1 MTLAVGG
8 NPVIIRGTNTFGA
21 ISSDSV
27 TITRGPAGTGTPFV
41 DITTADAILP
51 YDVTSYT
58 VNGTNNLNVV
68 GTMNW
73 SNVLNASA
81 GTLPAVLDWV
91 TTQLPLGVGANV
103 VTVRGT
109 NAYGVTTSDQ
119 VTLLRGA
126 AGTGTP
132 FVDVTTADA
141 VVPHTTTSCTVSGT
155 NNLNVVGQMQ
165 WANPRS
171 TSVGTLAAQ
180 LGWSIADIPLGV
192 GSNLITV
199 IGTNAFGVA
208 SADNVLI
215 VRGAPGTGAP
225 FVDITNTPAVLAYE
239 LTSCAVA
246 GTNNVEVVGTL
257 VWTNLLNGS
266 TATLPASLG
275 WTIAAVP
282 LAVGVNPVI
291 VAGTNSAG
299 AVHWDAVDISRRPA
313 TPTGLTAS
321 DGTAI
326 EKVVL
331 AWNRV
336 AGVQSYA
343 VWRAMTND
351 ISLAVLLE
359 AACPTNAY
367 EDTSGLEGRTYFYWV
382 LARQNGADSEP
393 SVPDS
398 GYRQL
403 EASAD
408 IHATLGVYSNA
419 VEITWTGVAGAR
431 DYRLLRGQSGNI
443 TMADE
448 LAAHVAS
455 TSFVDTNLTPG
466 VVHYYW
472 VRGERD
478 AAAGAWLGPAPGYAL
493 LVANFSDRIHWGSR
507 DTSKADTLIAK
518 LLPSSW
524 SPLLNEGWRIGI
536 INAQTGLL
544 VSGPFDMM
552 TKNGRQWTYRS
563 KTATVIYTERFY
575 KRKNT
580 FKARL
585 VFKFTGTMPT
595 KPGVYLDPPAT
606 K

>member
-1 MTLAVGG
+1 
-8 NPVIIRGTNTFGA
+8 
-21 ISSDSV
+21 
-27 TITRGPAGTGTPFV
+27 
-41 DITTADAILP
+41 
-51 YDVTSYT
+51 
-58 VNGTNNLNVV
+58 
-68 GTMNW
+68 
-73 SNVLNASA
+73 
-81 GTLPAVLDWV
+81 
-91 TTQLPLGVGANV
+91 
-103 VTVRGT
+103 
-109 NAYGVTTSDQ
+109 
-119 VTLLRGA
+119 
-126 AGTGTP
+126 
-132 FVDVTTADA
+132 
-141 VVPHTTTSCTVSGT
+141 
-155 NNLNVVGQMQ
+155 
-165 WANPRS
+165 
-171 TSVGTLAAQ
+171 
-180 LGWSIADIPLGV
+180 
-192 GSNLITV
+192 
-199 IGTNAFGVA
+199 
-208 SADNVLI
+208 
-215 VRGAPGTGAP
+215 
-225 FVDITNTPAVLAYE
+225 
-239 LTSCAVA
+239 
-246 GTNNVEVVGTL
+246 
-257 VWTNLLNGS
+257 
-266 TATLPASLG
+266 
-275 WTIAAVP
+275 
-282 LAVGVNPVI
+282 
-291 VAGTNSAG
+291 
-299 AVHWDAVDISRRPA
+299 
-313 TPTGLTAS
+313 
-321 DGTAI
+321 
-326 EKVVL
+326 
-331 AWNRV
+331 
-336 AGVQSYA
+336 
-343 VWRAMTND
+343 MTND